1 MKARKQKRK
10 KWWVVRKIDIF
21 DTTLRDGEQSAGIN
35 LNTAEKL
42 EIAKQLEKFGAT
54 IIEAGFPASSP
65 GDFEAVQRIAN
76 TVKNSTVT
84 GLARAMKSDIETSWE
99 ALRGAEQPH
108 LHVFLATSPI
118 HMEYKLQK
126 TPDQVVDI
134 AVEAVKY
141 ARKFFPRVQWSAEDA
156 FRSDHEFLVR
166 IINQVI
172 AAGATVIN
180 IPDTVGYATPQ
191 EYGALFKYLKEN
203 VTGIDKVKLSA
214 HCHNDLGM
222 AVANSIAAIENGA
235 EQVEGTINGIGERA
249 GNAALEEIAVALHIR
264 KDFYG
269 FETGINLQEIKRTS
283 QLVSQL
289 TGVVIQPNKAI
300 VGKNA
305 FAHESGIHQ
314 DGYLKNRQ
322 TYEIITPELIGDK
335 TEPLALGKHSGRHA
349 FKDRAITMG
358 FELSDEKLNQAF
370 AEFKKLADRKKEITE
385 DDLFILFTDQQIKY
399 KDTPVYELTNV
410 QVQYGT
416 ANIPTATVSAVEP
429 SGESITVAA
438 TGAGSVEAIFNTLE
452 LLVTGEVHILD
463 YRVTSIGKGRDAL
476 GEAVVNLSID
486 GEVSIGRDVAQD
498 VLEASA
504 KAYLN
509 AINRHL
515 MKKAMPVRETVTEL
529 N

>member
-1 MKARKQKRK
+1 M
-10 KWWVVRKIDIF
+10 RKIDIF
-21 DTTLRDGEQSAGIN
+21 DTTLRDGEQAAGIN

-42 EIAKQLEKFGAT
+42 EIARQLEKFGVT

-65 GDFEAVQRIAN
+65 GDFDAVQRIAN
-76 TVKNSTVT
+76 MVKNSTVT
-84 GLARAMKSDIETSWE
+84 GLARALKSDIDRSWE

-118 HMEYKLQK
+118 HMEHKLMK

-141 ARKFFPRVQWSAEDA
+141 ARKFFPLVQWSAEDA
-156 FRSDHEFLVR
+156 FRSDPEFLVR

-172 AAGATVIN
+172 QAGATTIN
-180 IPDTVGYATPQ
+180 VPDTVGYATPI

-203 VTGIDKVKLSA
+203 VTGIENVKLSA
-214 HCHNDLGM
+214 HCHDDLGM
-222 AVANSIAAIENGA
+222 ATANTIAAIQNGA
-235 EQVEGTINGIGERA
+235 DQVEGTINGIGERA
-249 GNAALEEIAVALHIR
+249 GNVALEEIAVALHIR
-264 KDFYG
+264 KDVYG
-269 FETGINLQEIKRTS
+269 FETGLNLQEIKRTS

-314 DGYLKNRQ
+314 DGMLKNRE
-322 TYEIITPELIGDK
+322 TYEIITPELIGE
-335 TEPLALGKHSGRHA
+335 TVEPLALGKHSGRHA
-349 FKDRAITMG
+349 FSDRAITMG
-358 FELSDEKLNQAF
+358 FELSDDKLNEAF

-385 DDLFILFTDQQIKY
+385 EDLFILFTDQQIQY
-399 KDTPVYELTNV
+399 KDTPIYKLTNV

-416 ANIPTATVSAVEP
+416 ANTPTATVSAVVP
-429 SGESITVAA
+429 SGESVTVAE
-438 TGAGSVEAIFNTLE
+438 TGSGSVEAIFNTLE
-452 LLVTGEVHILD
+452 KLVKGKVHILD
-463 YRVTSIGKGRDAL
+463 YRVSSISKGRDAL
-476 GEAVVNLSID
+476 AEAVVNLSID
-486 GEVSIGRDVAQD
+486 DQVITGRDTAQD

-509 AINRHL
+509 AINRQL
-515 MKKAMPVRETVTEL
+515 VNDYVRVKETIV
-529 N
+529 

>member
-1 MKARKQKRK
+1 MRR
-10 KWWVVRKIDIF
+10 IDIF

-42 EIAKQLEKFGAT
+42 EIAKQLERFGAT

-141 ARKFFPRVQWSAEDA
+141 ARKFFPTVQWSAEDA
-156 FRSDHEFLVR
+156 FRSDWEFLVR

-172 AAGATVIN
+172 VAGATVIN
-180 IPDTVGYATPQ
+180 IPDTVGYATPK
-191 EYGALFKYLKEN
+191 EYGALFKFLKEN

-358 FELSDEKLNQAF
+358 FELNDEKLNQAF

-385 DDLFILFTDQQIKY
+385 DDLFVLFTDQQIKY
-399 KDTPVYELTNV
+399 KDTPVYELKNV

-429 SGESITVAA
+429 SGEVITVAA

-452 LLVTGEVHILD
+452 QLVTGEVHILD

-515 MKKAMPVRETVTEL
+515 MKTASPVRAAVVTES